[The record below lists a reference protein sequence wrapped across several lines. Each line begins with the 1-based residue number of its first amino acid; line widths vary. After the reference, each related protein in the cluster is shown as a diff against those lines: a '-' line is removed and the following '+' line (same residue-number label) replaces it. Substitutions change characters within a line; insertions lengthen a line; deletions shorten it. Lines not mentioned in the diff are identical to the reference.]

1 LNKELYTY
9 AEAAEM
15 LSVSVS
21 TVRKLVAKRNL
32 RIVKLGR
39 SVRIS
44 KSEIL
49 RLIDEQMSHAA

>member
-1 LNKELYTY
+1 VNKELYTY
-9 AEAAEM
+9 ADAAEM

>member
-1 LNKELYTY
+1 VNKELYTY

-39 SVRIS
+39 SVRIPR
-44 KSEIL
+44 SEIL